1 MIDEARAIA
10 GHGPIQVLLV
20 EGHRL
25 VREGL
30 RLLLEHEPG
39 MAVAGEA
46 TDGETGLHLF
56 ARLLA
61 DAAVDVVVSDLG
73 LPGIDGLAVARGVKA
88 MAHDTPVVLL
98 TTHDDEALLR
108 GMVAVGVDGYVFKQ
122 AIRRD
127 LCPTICAAM
136 GCRPSASR

>member
-1 MIDEARAIA
+1 MDEDDRVAEGAF
-10 GHGPIQVLLV
+10 PIRVLLV

-108 GMVAVGVDGYVFKQ
+108 GMVAVGADSYVFKQ

-127 LCPTICAAM
+127 LCWTIRATM
-136 GCRPSASR
+136 GSGPN